1 MFSSVEDVINEI
13 KAGKLV
19 LVVDDED
26 RENEGDLIM
35 AAEKVTP
42 QAVNF
47 MATYGRGLICVPL
60 TQQRTR
66 ELNLEQMSSE
76 NSDSHE
82 TAFTISVD
90 SKNTTTGISTFDR
103 TTTILALIDSS
114 TKPHE
119 LRRPGHVFPLRAENG
134 GVLKRAGHTE
144 AAVDLC
150 TLAGLKPAGVICE
163 VLNENGTMARLPDLE
178 KFAALHNLKII
189 SIAQLI
195 DYRLRNEK
203 LVERAASA
211 TLPTEYGD
219 FTMYVY
225 RNAVD
230 NSEHV
235 ALVNGEWE
243 ENEAVLVRVHSS
255 CVTGDIFSS
264 NRCDCGPQLHAA
276 MEAIGK
282 EKGAL
287 VYLQQEGR
295 GIGLTNKINA
305 YDLQERGLDTVE
317 ANEVLGF
324 KPDLRNYGIGAQI
337 LRDLG
342 IKKMKLLTNNPRKIA
357 GINGY
362 GLEVTEHIPLKT
374 ESNKHNSDYLNTKK
388 EKMGHLL

>member
-1 MFSSVEDVINEI
+1 MFSSIEDAINEI
-13 KAGKLV
+13 KTGKLV

-26 RENEGDLIM
+26 RENEGDLVM
-35 AAEKVTP
+35 AAEKTTP
-42 QAVNF
+42 EAINF
-47 MATYGRGLICVPL
+47 MATHGKGLICVPL

-82 TAFTISVD
+82 TAFTVSVD
-90 SKNTTTGISTFDR
+90 SVNTTTGISAFDR
-103 TTTILALIDSS
+103 TTTILSLVDQS
-114 TKPHE
+114 TKPRE
-119 LRRPGHVFPLRAENG
+119 LRRPGHVFPLRAEKG

-150 TLAGLKPAGVICE
+150 KLAGLKPAGVICE

-178 KFAALHNLKII
+178 KFAVLHGLKMV

-195 DYRLRNEK
+195 DYRLQNEK

-211 TLPTEYGD
+211 TLPTSYGE

-225 RNAVD
+225 RNSID

-235 ALVNGEWE
+235 ALVKGEWE
-243 ENEAVLVRVHSS
+243 ESEPVLVRVHSS

-282 EKGAL
+282 EKGVVL
-287 VYLQQEGR
+287 YLQQEGR

-357 GINGY
+357 GIKGY
-362 GLEVTEHIPLKT
+362 GLEVVEHVPLKV
-374 ESNKHNSDYLNTKK
+374 ESNKHNSDYLKTKK